1 MLTPLFLT
9 LTFSL
14 IPFIFTSSNTSNHRP
29 IIGILAQPSDFNATH
44 PTDNYSY
51 IASSYVK
58 FVESS
63 GARVV
68 PIPYDLSYEELKE
81 IFQSINGLLFPG
93 GSASLWKN
101 ESTRLEMSEFTK
113 KGQYLVNLAIEANLN
128 GNYFP
133 IWGTCLGY
141 ELILISITNDPTILS
156 LYNSSNHRLTLS
168 LKNIKY
174 SRMFDKIDERLKSFV
189 QNHDISYFN
198 HHYGMDVNNFLRNG
212 ILSQL
217 FTITSTAKTE
227 NGSEFISSIEGLKL
241 PLYGVQFHPEKSP
254 FEWRTTVN
262 ASHIEEAV
270 KISQEYANFFNKE
283 ARKNN
288 HRFFNETFEEKH
300 LIYNYKPEKVHESF
314 MECYFFYKNIT
325 RTEGILKVVEIP

>member
-1 MLTPLFLT
+1 MLTFLILPITLSLLPLI
-9 LTFSL
+9 LTF
-14 IPFIFTSSNTSNHRP
+14 SNTSNHKP
-29 IIGILAQPSDFNATH
+29 IVGILSQPSDFNETH

-68 PIPYDLSYEELKE
+68 PIPYDLPNEELKE

-93 GSASLWKN
+93 GSASLWQN

-128 GNYFP
+128 GDYFP

-141 ELILISITNDPTILS
+141 ELMMIAIANDPTILS
-156 LYNSSNHRLTLS
+156 LYNSSNHRLPLS
-168 LKNIKY
+168 LKNMKY
-174 SRMFDKIDERLKSFV
+174 SRIFDRIDERLKKFV

-198 HHYGMDVNNFLRNG
+198 HHYGMDTNNFLRNG

-227 NGSEFISSIEGLKL
+227 NGTEFIGSIEGLKL
-241 PLYGVQFHPEKSP
+241 PFYGVQFHPEKSP
-254 FEWRTTVN
+254 FEWRITVN
-262 ASHIEEAV
+262 ASHIEEAIQ
-270 KISQEYANFFNKE
+270 ISQEYGNFLVRE

-288 HRFFNETFEEKH
+288 HKFFNETFEEKN
-300 LIYNYKPEKVHESF
+300 LIYNYKTEKVHESF
-314 MECYFFYKNIT
+314 MECYFFKNRSESIM
-325 RTEGILKVVEIP
+325 RIDLP